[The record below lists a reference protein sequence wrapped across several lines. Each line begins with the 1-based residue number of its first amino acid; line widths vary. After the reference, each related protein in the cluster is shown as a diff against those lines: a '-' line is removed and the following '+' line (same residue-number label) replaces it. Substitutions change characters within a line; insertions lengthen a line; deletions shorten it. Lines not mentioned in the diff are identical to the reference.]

1 MSWIFKECLSII
13 KIALRHP
20 VEKKNK
26 QNHKHESY
34 KGENAHRG

>member
-1 MSWIFKECLSII
+1 MPINHKDSTKTPCG
-13 KIALRHP
+13 
-20 VEKKNK
+20 KKNK